1 MRIRR
6 LKPESSAVLL
16 RVTALR
22 ENVLLHAENLR
33 EFRSALITDAVAGQI
48 DFEAWC
54 RRDETD
60 RRLDKIEDE
69 IAEPRTARQV
79 EARA

>member
-48 DFEAWC
+48 DFEA
-54 RRDETD
+54 
-60 RRLDKIEDE
+60 
-69 IAEPRTARQV
+69 
-79 EARA
+79 